1 MGFSSFLQTKLYF
14 DPKMLLINSTKLV
27 LDSHQWENRIKNL
40 QVEDTTSELKVSNL
54 KKFRRLL
61 VLFRAKKTKTG

>member
-54 KKFRRLL
+54 NKFRRLL